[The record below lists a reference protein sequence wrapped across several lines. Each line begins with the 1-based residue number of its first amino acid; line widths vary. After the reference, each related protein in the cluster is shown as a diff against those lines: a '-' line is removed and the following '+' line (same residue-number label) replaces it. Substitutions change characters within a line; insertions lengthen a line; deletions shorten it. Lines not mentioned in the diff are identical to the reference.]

1 MGLLKNGSRLPPG
14 FWSGGQLPL
23 VLRVVIISVALVG
36 NTVTAWRVLDSG
48 PDGFGPLALELT
60 LCVVDVLMW
69 LVVALRP
76 GWAWVPLVL
85 LQALLVATQTQPGT
99 FALEILIVV
108 GFLAFA
114 AVRHGLVIALVT
126 TVAWT
131 IVNPFLDHALSSSA
145 FVSGYLAML
154 VLALVI
160 GLSLRYLLATRAEDR
175 RQIEEFDRR
184 AGDLIQLQR
193 DELARELHDIVA
205 HDLTV
210 IAMQSSAGAMQ
221 APEGGAER
229 ETFEVIGDSA
239 RAALGDLRR
248 LLRLM
253 REPPST
259 DEVSSSAASI
269 DLGSELADLAASL
282 EDLGHPVTTAVS
294 GDLSK
299 VPFGVRT
306 TMSRLLREGTTN
318 ILKHSTPS
326 AAVRFEVAVDVE
338 EGVVRADVVN
348 ALGQEQQRQPPR
360 RFAVSRFG
368 VIGLRERVQLLGG
381 ELDAGPTGEGG
392 WRLAATLPLR
402 ADPH

>member
-1 MGLLKNGSRLPPG
+1 MGLLNNRPRLPPG

-23 VLRVVIISVALVG
+23 VLQVVIVSVALVG
-36 NTVTAWRVLDSG
+36 NAVTAWRILDSG
-48 PDGFGPLALELT
+48 PDGFGPAALELA
-60 LCVVDVLMW
+60 LCAVDLLMW
-69 LVVALRP
+69 TVVALWP
-76 GWAWVPLVL
+76 GRAWIPLVL
-85 LQALLVATQTQPGT
+85 LQVLLVATQTQPGT
-99 FALEILIVV
+99 FALEILIVI

-114 AVRHGLVIALVT
+114 AVRHGLLIALGT

-160 GLSLRYLLATRAEDR
+160 GLSLRYLLVTRTQAR
-175 RQIEEFDRR
+175 RQVEEFDRR
-184 AGDLIQLQR
+184 ALDLIQVQR

-221 APEGGAER
+221 APDGPER

-253 REPPST
+253 REPPTSE
-259 DEVSSSAASI
+259 EVSSSAASI

-282 EDLGHPVTTAVS
+282 EDLDHPVTTSVT
-294 GDLSK
+294 GDLAR
-299 VPFGVRT
+299 VPYGVRT
-306 TMSRLLREGTTN
+306 TLSRLLREGTTN
-318 ILKHSTPS
+318 ILKHSPAA
-326 AAVRFEVAVDVE
+326 AAVRFEIEVDQRE
-338 EGVVRADVVN
+338 VRAEVVN
-348 ALGQEQQRQPPR
+348 ELGKAPHRPPAG
-360 RFAVSRFG
+360 RFAVSQFG

-381 ELDAGPTGEGG
+381 ELAAGPTGEGG
-392 WRLAATLPLR
+392 WRLAATLPLQ

>member
-1 MGLLKNGSRLPPG
+1 MGLLTNRTHLPPG

-36 NTVTAWRVLDSG
+36 NAVTAWRVLDSG

-60 LCVVDVLMW
+60 LCVVDLLMW

-85 LQALLVATQTQPGT
+85 LQVLLVATQTQPGT
-99 FALEILIVV
+99 FALEILIVI
-108 GFLAFA
+108 GFLAYA
-114 AVRHGLVIALVT
+114 AVRHGLLIALAT

-131 IVNPFLDHALSSSA
+131 FVNPFLDHDLSSSA

-160 GLSLRYLLATRAEDR
+160 GLSLRYLLAARREDR

-184 AGDLIQLQR
+184 AVDLIQLQR

-221 APEGGAER
+221 APESAER

-239 RAALGDLRR
+239 RSALGDLRR

-259 DEVSSSAASI
+259 EEVSSSGASI

-282 EDLGHPVTTAVS
+282 EDLGHPVTTSVS
-294 GDLSK
+294 GDLAR
-299 VPFGVRT
+299 VPYGVRT
-306 TMSRLLREGTTN
+306 TLSRLLREGTTN
-318 ILKHSTPS
+318 ILKHSTPA
-326 AAVRFEVAVDVE
+326 AAVRFEVDVDPA
-338 EGVVRADVVN
+338 EGVVRAQVVN
-348 ALGQEQQRQPPR
+348 ALGETRQRPQSG

-381 ELDAGPTGEGG
+381 ELQAGPTDDGG
-392 WRLAATLPLR
+392 FRLAATVPIQP
-402 ADPH
+402 DPK